1 MKTKILIIAL
11 IALAGYSYGQ
21 EKVISGKSKVK
32 TLFVEQEETKKL
44 LPHLEIKEQAFTD
57 KNSNQIID
65 AYETSEITFKI
76 VNSGEGLASGVQVKL
91 SLANADTKGLTFDEI
106 INVGDIKAKGSKD
119 ISVPIIATKEVQTST
134 VLFNIEVLEK
144 NGLDAHPIAM
154 RIETQK
160 YTPEVTVV
168 EAIVDTVEVME
179 EVVPETTYRGVGD
192 PLKGLNVSKERSEMI
207 IGDYFALIIGIDD
220 YSGTWTPL
228 NNAVRDAK
236 AIKEMLESK
245 YKFEYIRTLYNRL
258 ATRQEIIRQLE
269 WLARTVTEDDNV
281 FIYYSGHGEFKK
293 EYNKGYWVPVDA
305 SEESTYQYVSN
316 NDLQTFLSAIKS
328 KHTLLISDACFSGDI
343 FRGQTISIPFEDTER
358 YYRDVNAKL
367 SRQAITSG
375 GIEPVMDGGRDGHS
389 VFAYYL
395 LKSLETNNKRFF
407 DAFSLYNDLRIPVVN
422 NSTQSPIFQ
431 PIKNTGDEGGQFLFI
446 KKDF

>member
-1 MKTKILIIAL
+1 MKTRILIIAL
-11 IALAGYSYGQ
+11 IILAGYSYGQ
-21 EKVISGKSKVK
+21 EKVITGKSKVK
-32 TLFVEQEETKKL
+32 KLFVEQEVTKKL
-44 LPHLEIKEQAFTD
+44 LPNLEIKEQAFSD

-76 VNSGEGLASGVQVKL
+76 VNSGEGLASGVRVKL
-91 SLANADTKGLTFDEI
+91 SLANTDTKGLTFDEI
-106 INVGDIKAKGSKD
+106 INVGDIKTKESKD
-119 ISVPIIATKEVQTST
+119 ISVPIIATKEIQTGT
-134 VLFNIEVLEK
+134 VLFTIEVLER
-144 NGLDAHPIAM
+144 NGLDAPPLAM
-154 RIETQK
+154 RIGTQE

-168 EAIVDTVEVME
+168 EGIKQE
-179 EVVPETTYRGVGD
+179 EEIVPETTYRGVGD

-305 SEESTYQYVSN
+305 TEESTYQYVSN
-316 NDLQTFLSAIKS
+316 NDIQTFLSAIKS

-343 FRGQTISIPFEDTER
+343 FRGQTISIPFQDTER

-395 LKSLETNNKRFF
+395 LKSLRNNDKRFF

-422 NSTQSPIFQ
+422 NSTQSPIMQ

-446 KKDF
+446 RKDF

>member
-21 EKVISGKSKVK
+21 EKVITGKSKVK
-32 TLFVEQEETKKL
+32 KLFVEQEVTKKL
-44 LPHLEIKEQAFTD
+44 LPHLEIKEQAFSD

-91 SLANADTKGLTFDEI
+91 TLANPDITGLKFDEI
-106 INVGDIKAKGSKD
+106 IYVGDIKTKESKD
-119 ISVPIIATKEVQTST
+119 ITIPIIATKEVQTGS

-144 NGLDAHPIAM
+144 NGLDAHPLAM
-154 RIETQK
+154 RIETQE

-168 EAIVDTVEVME
+168 EGIKQE
-179 EVVPETTYRGVGD
+179 EEIVPETAYRGVGD

-236 AIKEMLESK
+236 AIQEMLESK

-281 FIYYSGHGEFKK
+281 FIYYSGHGEFIK

-305 SEESTYQYVSN
+305 TEESTYQYVSN

-343 FRGQTISIPFEDTER
+343 FRGKTISIPFEDTER

-395 LKSLETNNKRFF
+395 LKSLRNNNKRFF

>member
-11 IALAGYSYGQ
+11 IALVSYSYGQ
-21 EKVISGKSKVK
+21 EKVITGKSKVK
-32 TLFVEQEETKKL
+32 KLFVEQEETKKL
-44 LPHLEIKEQAFTD
+44 LPNLEIKEQAFSD

-76 VNSGEGLASGVQVKL
+76 VNSGEGLASGVRVKL
-91 SLANADTKGLTFDEI
+91 SLTNPDIKGLTFDEI
-106 INVGDIKAKGSKD
+106 INVGDIKTKESKD
-119 ISVPIIATKEVQTST
+119 ITIPIIATREIQSGT

-154 RIETQK
+154 RIETQE

-168 EAIVDTVEVME
+168 EGIKQEE
-179 EVVPETTYRGVGD
+179 EVVPETAYRGVGD
-192 PLKGLNVSKERSEMI
+192 PLKGLNVSKERSEMR

-220 YSGTWTPL
+220 YSGTWAPL
-228 NNAVRDAK
+228 SNAVGDAK

-245 YKFEYIRTLYNRL
+245 YKFDHFRTLYNRL
-258 ATRQEIIRQLE
+258 ATRENIIREFE
-269 WLARTVTEDDNV
+269 WLVRNVKEEDNV

-293 EYNKGYWVPVDA
+293 EYNKGYWVPADA
-305 SEESTYQYVSN
+305 TEESTFQYISN
-316 NDLQTFLSAIKS
+316 NDLQTFLSSIKS

-343 FRGQTISIPFEDTER
+343 FRGKTISIPFQDTER
-358 YYRDVNAKL
+358 YYRDVHAKL

-375 GIEPVMDGGRDGHS
+375 GIEPVMDGGREGHS
-389 VFAYYL
+389 VFAYYI
-395 LKSLETNNKRFF
+395 LKSLRNNNKRFF
-407 DAFSLYNDLRIPVVN
+407 DAFSLYTDIRIPVVN
-422 NSTQSPIFQ
+422 NSIQSPILQ

-446 KKDF
+446 RKDF

>member
-1 MKTKILIIAL
+1 MKTKLFLIIAL
-11 IALAGYSYGQ
+11 IFLAGYTYGQ

-32 TLFVEQEETKKL
+32 KLFAEPEKPEKA
-44 LPHLEIKEQAFTD
+44 LPMLEIKNQAFSD

-65 AYETSEITFKI
+65 AFETSEITFSI
-76 VNSGEGLASGVQVKL
+76 VNSGEGLANGVRVKL
-91 SLANADTKGLTFDEI
+91 SLDDPETEGLTFDEI
-106 INVGDIKAKGSKD
+106 IQIGDINPNATKD
-119 ISVPIIATKEVQTST
+119 ISVPIIAKRDVKSGS
-134 VLFNIEVLEK
+134 VIFNIDVLE
-144 NGLDAHPIAM
+144 GSGFDAPPIAM
-154 RIETQK
+154 KIETQE
-160 YTPEVTVV
+160 YTPEMTVV
-168 EAIVDTVEVME
+168 EGIKE
-179 EVVPETTYRGVGD
+179 EDPVTETNYRGVGD
-192 PLKGLNVSKERSEMI
+192 PLKGLNVSKERTDME

-228 NNAVRDAK
+228 KNAVRDAE

-269 WLARTVTEDDNV
+269 WLARTVTEEDNV
-281 FIYYSGHGEFKK
+281 FIYYSGHGEFKE

-305 SEESTYQYVSN
+305 TEESTYQYVSN

-343 FRGQTISIPFEDTER
+343 FRGKTISIPFEDTER
-358 YYRDVNAKL
+358 YYHDVHAKL

-395 LKSLETNNKRFF
+395 LKSLRNNNKRFF

-422 NSTQSPIFQ
+422 NSTQEPILQ

-446 KKDF
+446 RKDF

>member
-1 MKTKILIIAL
+1 MKTKILIFAL
-11 IALAGYSYGQ
+11 IALAGWSYGQ
-21 EKVISGKSKVK
+21 EKIISGKSKVK
-32 TLFVEQEETKKL
+32 KLFVEQEEVKKL
-44 LPHLEIKEQAFTD
+44 LPNLEIKEQAFSD
-57 KNSNQIID
+57 NNSNQIID

-76 VNSGEGLASGVQVKL
+76 VNSGEGLATGVRVKL
-91 SLANADTKGLTFDEI
+91 TLANAETKGLTFDEI
-106 INVGDIKAKGSKD
+106 INVGDIKTKESKD
-119 ISVPIIATKEVQTST
+119 ISVPIIATKEVQTGS
-134 VLFNIEVLEK
+134 VLFNIEVLEENK
-144 NGLDAHPIAM
+144 LDARPITM
-154 RIETQK
+154 LVSTQE

-168 EAIVDTVEVME
+168 EGIKPEEEIVT
-179 EVVPETTYRGVGD
+179 ETTFRGVGD

-236 AIKEMLESK
+236 AIQEMLESK

-281 FIYYSGHGEFKK
+281 FIYYSGHGEFKE

-305 SEESTYQYVSN
+305 TEESTYQYVSN
-316 NDLQTFLSAIKS
+316 NDIQTFLSAIKS

-395 LKSLETNNKRFF
+395 LKSLRNNNKRFF
-407 DAFSLYNDLRIPVVN
+407 DAFSLYNDIRIPVVN
-422 NSTQSPIFQ
+422 NSVQSPILQ

-446 KKDF
+446 RKDF

>member
-11 IALAGYSYGQ
+11 IFLAGYSYGQ
-21 EKVISGKSKVK
+21 EKVITGKSKVK
-32 TLFVEQEETKKL
+32 KLFVEQEETKKL
-44 LPHLEIKEQAFTD
+44 LPNLEIKEQAFSD

-76 VNSGEGLASGVQVKL
+76 VNSGEGLASGVEVKL
-91 SLANADTKGLTFDEI
+91 SLANPDTKGLTYDEFI
-106 INVGDIKAKGSKD
+106 FIGDIKPRESKD
-119 ISVPIIATKEVQTST
+119 ITIPIIASKNIQTGS
-134 VLFNIEVLEK
+134 VLFNIEILEK
-144 NGLDAHPIAM
+144 NGLDAYPLAM
-154 RIETQK
+154 RIEMQE
-160 YTPEVTVV
+160 YAPEVIVV
-168 EAIVDTVEVME
+168 EGIKQEI
-179 EVVPETTYRGVGD
+179 VPETAYRGVGD
-192 PLKGLNVSKERSEMI
+192 PLKGLNVSKERPEMI

-228 NNAVRDAK
+228 NNAVGDAK

-245 YKFEYIRTLYNRL
+245 YKFDHFRTLYNKL
-258 ATRQEIIRQLE
+258 ATRENIIRELE
-269 WLARTVTEDDNV
+269 WLVRNVKEEDNV

-293 EYNKGYWVPVDA
+293 DYNKGYWVPTDA
-305 SEESTYQYVSN
+305 TEESTYQYVSN
-316 NDLQTFLSAIKS
+316 NDLQTFLSSIKS

-343 FRGQTISIPFEDTER
+343 FRGKTISIPFEDTER
-358 YYRDVNAKL
+358 YYRDVHTKL

-375 GIEPVMDGGRDGHS
+375 GVEPVMDGGREGHS

-395 LKSLETNNKRFF
+395 LKSLRNNNKRFF
-407 DAFSLYNDLRIPVVN
+407 DAFSLYDDIRIPVIN
-422 NSTQSPIFQ
+422 NSIQSPVFQ

>member
-1 MKTKILIIAL
+1 MKTKILIFAL
-11 IALAGYSYGQ
+11 IILAGYSYGQ

-32 TLFVEQEETKKL
+32 KLFVEQEETKKL
-44 LPHLEIKEQAFTD
+44 LPSLEIKEQAFSD

-76 VNSGEGLASGVQVKL
+76 VNSGEGSATGVQVKI
-91 SLANADTKGLTFDEI
+91 SLTNTDIKGLTFDETTY
-106 INVGDIKAKGSKD
+106 VGDIQANESKD
-119 ISVPIIATKEVQTST
+119 IIIPIIATKEVQTGS

-144 NGLDAHPIAM
+144 NGLDAHPLAM

-168 EAIVDTVEVME
+168 EGIKQEE
-179 EVVPETTYRGVGD
+179 EVIPETTYRGVGD

-220 YSGTWTPL
+220 YSGIWTPL
-228 NNAVRDAK
+228 NNAVHDAK

-281 FIYYSGHGEFKK
+281 FIYYSGHGDFKK

-305 SEESTYQYVSN
+305 TEESTYQYVSN

-343 FRGQTISIPFEDTER
+343 FRGKTISIPFEDTER
-358 YYRDVNAKL
+358 YYRDVNEKL

-375 GIEPVMDGGRDGHS
+375 GIEPVMDGGREGHS

-395 LKSLETNNKRFF
+395 LKSLRNNNKRFF
-407 DAFSLYNDLRIPVVN
+407 DAFTLYNDLRIPVVN
-422 NSTQSPIFQ
+422 NSVQSPIFQ

>member
-44 LPHLEIKEQAFTD
+44 LPHLEIKEQAFSD

-91 SLANADTKGLTFDEI
+91 TLANPDITGLKFDEI
-106 INVGDIKAKGSKD
+106 INVGDIKTKESKD
-119 ISVPIIATKEVQTST
+119 ITIPIIATKEVQTGT

-144 NGLDAHPIAM
+144 NGLDAHPLAM
-154 RIETQK
+154 RIETQE

-168 EAIVDTVEVME
+168 EGIKQE
-179 EVVPETTYRGVGD
+179 EEIVPETAYRGVGD

-236 AIKEMLESK
+236 AIQEMLESK

-258 ATRQEIIRQLE
+258 ATRGEIIRQLE

-281 FIYYSGHGEFKK
+281 FIYYSGHGEFKE

-305 SEESTYQYVSN
+305 TEESTYQYVSN

-343 FRGQTISIPFEDTER
+343 FRGQTISIPFQDTER

-395 LKSLETNNKRFF
+395 LKSLRNNDKRFF

-446 KKDF
+446 RKDF

>member
-32 TLFVEQEETKKL
+32 KLFVEQEETKKL

-91 SLANADTKGLTFDEI
+91 SLANPDIKGLTFDEI
-106 INVGDIKAKGSKD
+106 INVGDIKTKESKD
-119 ISVPIIATKEVQTST
+119 ITIPIIATREIQSGT

-144 NGLDAHPIAM
+144 NGLDAYPLAM
-154 RIETQK
+154 RIEMQE

-168 EAIVDTVEVME
+168 EGIKQE
-179 EVVPETTYRGVGD
+179 EVVIPETTFRGVGD

-228 NNAVRDAK
+228 SNAVRDAK
-236 AIKEMLESK
+236 AIQEMLESK

-281 FIYYSGHGEFKK
+281 FIYYSGHGEFKE

-305 SEESTYQYVSN
+305 TEESTYQYVSN

-343 FRGQTISIPFEDTER
+343 FRGKTISIPFEDTER

-395 LKSLETNNKRFF
+395 LKSLRSNDKRFF

-422 NSTQSPIFQ
+422 NSTQSPIMQ

-446 KKDF
+446 RKDF

>member
-1 MKTKILIIAL
+1 MKTKILIFAL

-21 EKVISGKSKVK
+21 EKTITGKSKVK
-32 TLFVEQEETKKL
+32 KLFVEQEETKKL
-44 LPHLEIKEQAFTD
+44 LPNLEIKEQAFSD
-57 KNSNQIID
+57 QNSNQIID

-76 VNSGEGLASGVQVKL
+76 VNSGEGLATGVRVKL
-91 SLANADTKGLTFDEI
+91 TLANADTKGLTFDEI
-106 INVGDIKAKGSKD
+106 INVGDINSKESKD
-119 ISVPIIATKEVQTST
+119 ITVPIIASKEIQTGS
-134 VLFNIEVLEK
+134 VRFNIEVLEK
-144 NGLDAHPIAM
+144 NELDARPITM
-154 RIETQK
+154 QISTQEF
-160 YTPEVTVV
+160 TPEVTVV
-168 EAIVDTVEVME
+168 EGIQPE
-179 EVVPETTYRGVGD
+179 EEIIPETTYRGVGD

-236 AIKEMLESK
+236 AIQEMLESK

-305 SEESTYQYVSN
+305 TEESTYQYVSN

-343 FRGQTISIPFEDTER
+343 FRGKTISIPFEDTER

-375 GIEPVMDGGRDGHS
+375 GVEPVMDGGRDGHS

-395 LKSLETNNKRFF
+395 LKSLRNNDKRFF
-407 DAFSLYNDLRIPVVN
+407 DAFSLYNDIRIPVIN

-446 KKDF
+446 RKDF